1 MIKVNNRKN
10 NDVRGTCNSLTEVSE
25 VSDLSTEGMLQAAVS
40 KGIINIAD
48 VEETLRMKQRE
59 EILNNHPYSIWQGK
73 NNGKWYTYIPDENK
87 VRKMTLKKRNSR
99 EDIENLIITY
109 WKKKQK
115 EEKTQ
120 KERENKHTFMDVY
133 YMWRKLKDQMVS
145 VNTVAKYE
153 SDRKRFF
160 DGKELSEMDIKEIDR
175 YAVEIFMSQ
184 NIRDHELQKEAMRK
198 LFGYVV
204 NTMNFA
210 REKNLIECN
219 PIEYMTSK
227 SFYQQCYEKYKPKNE
242 QVIPREDMQQLQ
254 GQFRRDHENKENY
267 MPTYA
272 VEFASLTGMRVSE
285 ISALRWDHIY
295 EDYILIEYSEK
306 SNPQKN
312 SFWIDRTKNKRA
324 RTFPMTNEIR
334 RLLKKVKEVEQE
346 YGYLC
351 DWVFADED
359 GRIHGPRISACSKTK
374 CRQLKLNSRGKGIH
388 GYRKTLNSKM
398 RCMGVPVPQA
408 AAMLGH
414 TKEVNERY
422 YTFDVSELQEK
433 SQIVSRINQ
442 ETLRI

>member
-1 MIKVNNRKN
+1 M
-10 NDVRGTCNSLTEVSE
+10 
-25 VSDLSTEGMLQAAVS
+25 
-40 KGIINIAD
+40 
-48 VEETLRMKQRE
+48 
-59 EILNNHPYSIWQGK
+59 
-73 NNGKWYTYIPDENK
+73 
-87 VRKMTLKKRNSR
+87 
-99 EDIENLIITY
+99 
-109 WKKKQK
+109 
-115 EEKTQ
+115 
-120 KERENKHTFMDVY
+120 
-133 YMWRKLKDQMVS
+133 
-145 VNTVAKYE
+145 NTVAKYE

-219 PIEYMTSK
+219 SIEYMTSK
-227 SFYQQCYEKYKPKNE
+227 SFYQQCYEK
-242 QVIPREDMQQLQ
+242 
-254 GQFRRDHENKENY
+254 Y

-346 YGYLC
+346 
-351 DWVFADED
+351 
-359 GRIHGPRISACSKTK
+359 S
-374 CRQLKLNSRGKGIH
+374 
-388 GYRKTLNSKM
+388 
-398 RCMGVPVPQA
+398 
-408 AAMLGH
+408 
-414 TKEVNERY
+414 
-422 YTFDVSELQEK
+422 
-433 SQIVSRINQ
+433 
-442 ETLRI
+442 